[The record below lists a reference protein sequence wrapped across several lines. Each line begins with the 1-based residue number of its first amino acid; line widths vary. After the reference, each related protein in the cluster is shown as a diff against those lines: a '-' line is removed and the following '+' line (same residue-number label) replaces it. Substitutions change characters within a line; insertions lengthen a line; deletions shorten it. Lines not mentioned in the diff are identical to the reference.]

1 MASRTNALYFGV
13 VNSYIAV
20 NAPRLLMELEVSL
33 YLSPYIILAFFYSLL
48 MYPSVPYRTFLREL
62 SSNHL
67 AFSGSPSKEH
77 AYLFAAC
84 YQVSGC

>member
-1 MASRTNALYFGV
+1 
-13 VNSYIAV
+13 
-20 NAPRLLMELEVSL
+20 
-33 YLSPYIILAFFYSLL
+33 L